1 MLIMPVT
8 LNTEAVEAMLLLAQ
22 YFKPSI
28 DGSMLLDDDMAMLL
42 NNGADLIYRMIDSA
56 PALVTIIVKSKTS
69 RVSLHKP

>member
-56 PALVTIIVKSKTS
+56 PALVTIIV
-69 RVSLHKP
+69 